1 MIWVREK
8 FGRGNI
14 MLGEINYLK
23 LYGLKELVVIGKA
36 VSAVIVGVFLDV
48 ILRAYP
54 ESHQRHCHPT

>member
-1 MIWVREK
+1 
-8 FGRGNI
+8 